1 MKTYNI
7 SYKTFTD
14 AKPVRIRFDKVHKY
28 IKVYDGTRYLT
39 FFGLV
44 KYCAIFKKIRY
55 LTGVENGIAYVISHN
70 YEKIKFDSYNSLRFF
85 AFGKNVDIS

>member
-1 MKTYNI
+1 MQNQCALGSI
-7 SYKTFTD
+7 
-14 AKPVRIRFDKVHKY
+14 KY
-28 IKVYDGTRYLT
+28 INTLKFTYDGTRYLT
-39 FFGLV
+39 FFGLG